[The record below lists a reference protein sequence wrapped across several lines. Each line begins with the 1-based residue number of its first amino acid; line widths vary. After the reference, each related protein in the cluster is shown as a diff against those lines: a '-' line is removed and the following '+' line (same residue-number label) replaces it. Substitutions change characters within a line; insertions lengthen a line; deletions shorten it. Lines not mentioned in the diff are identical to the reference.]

1 MTPPTEGTADSAA
14 TDRAEP
20 PDTTAA
26 DTAAT
31 TPDTAATA
39 RDAATT
45 AGATGAVPPPPRSR
59 RAGQRGGPRVTSGHR
74 TIGDGLVEI
83 PVIAALDPSSAVLSN
98 PVLAED
104 KRYCTKCRNPV
115 GRTQADATAPTR
127 GVCANCGTG
136 FSFGPRL
143 EPGELVA
150 GQYEVQG
157 CIAHGGVGWIYIA
170 IDRNVDDRW
179 VVLKG
184 LLHAADPKAQAVTV
198 AERRFLAEVTHPSI
212 VKIFNFVEHP
222 DADGSPVGYIVM
234 EYIGGTTLKDLLRTS
249 ADEVGP
255 ARMLP
260 LDLTLGYILEILPA
274 LSYLHSI
281 GLIYNDLKPD
291 NIMVS
296 EGQVKLIDMG
306 AVAGFEDCGFIYGTP
321 GFQAPEIV
329 ATGPTVASDIYT
341 VGRTLASLTVAL
353 PTKQGRY
360 LDGLPDPAHEP
371 LFQQYE
377 AYYRMLRRATN
388 PDPAQRFSSI
398 DEMSTQL
405 TALLREITSRESGRP
420 RPGLSQQFS
429 PPRGSFG
436 TDLTIRRTDV
446 FVDGRPHHGRPS
458 ALAMGRALPVPL
470 ADPADPGAAL
480 LTAAMH
486 STPRELLGTLR
497 VARERSAAAPRGRLG
512 DSLEL
517 PLMEVRAH
525 LDLGDA
531 QRAADR
537 LAELARE
544 HPRRWRIS
552 WYQGLCDLLRGEY
565 EAAFSRF
572 DTVLSALPG
581 ELAPKLALAGTV
593 ELILDRRTDNRLS
606 TDSPAVVDEQW
617 RTVAER
623 YYGTVWQ
630 TDHSLVSAAFGLA
643 RQLEARGDRQG
654 AVRILDQVPPDSRHF
669 GEARLTTVLV
679 LVGRLPVA
687 EISERDLKEAA
698 DRVERLPETEPR
710 ALQMRAHVLGVAVDW
725 LESGRSA
732 ALPLILGAQFTQR
745 SLRAGAE
752 EALRTLARNTAERTH
767 RYTLV
772 DLANAI
778 RPTTWV

>member
-1 MTPPTEGTADSAA
+1 MPQPCRTHAGRRYGADPGCV
-14 TDRAEP
+14 REL
-20 PDTTAA
+20 
-26 DTAAT
+26 
-31 TPDTAATA
+31 
-39 RDAATT
+39 R
-45 AGATGAVPPPPRSR
+45 
-59 RAGQRGGPRVTSGHR
+59 HR
-74 TIGDGLVEI
+74 FL
-83 PVIAALDPSSAVLSN
+83 
-98 PVLAED
+98 
-104 KRYCTKCRNPV
+104 
-115 GRTQADATAPTR
+115 
-127 GVCANCGTG
+127 
-136 FSFGPRL
+136 FGPRL

-184 LLHAADPKAQAVTV
+184 LLHAADPKSQAVTV

-436 TDLTIRRTDV
+436 TDLTIRRTGCV
-446 FVDGRPHHGRPS
+446 RRRPAPPRAPERARNGSSVARS
-458 ALAMGRALPVPL
+458 AGGSRRSRGRATHRSD
-470 ADPADPGAAL
+470 AQHAAR
-480 LTAAMH
+480 
-486 STPRELLGTLR
+486 TPRHP
-497 VARERSAAAPRGRLG
+497 PRG
-512 DSLEL
+512 
-517 PLMEVRAH
+517 A
-525 LDLGDA
+525 
-531 QRAADR
+531 
-537 LAELARE
+537 
-544 HPRRWRIS
+544 
-552 WYQGLCDLLRGEY
+552 
-565 EAAFSRF
+565 
-572 DTVLSALPG
+572 
-581 ELAPKLALAGTV
+581 
-593 ELILDRRTDNRLS
+593 
-606 TDSPAVVDEQW
+606 
-617 RTVAER
+617 
-623 YYGTVWQ
+623 
-630 TDHSLVSAAFGLA
+630 
-643 RQLEARGDRQG
+643 
-654 AVRILDQVPPDSRHF
+654 
-669 GEARLTTVLV
+669 
-679 LVGRLPVA
+679 
-687 EISERDLKEAA
+687 
-698 DRVERLPETEPR
+698 
-710 ALQMRAHVLGVAVDW
+710 
-725 LESGRSA
+725 
-732 ALPLILGAQFTQR
+732 
-745 SLRAGAE
+745 
-752 EALRTLARNTAERTH
+752 
-767 RYTLV
+767 
-772 DLANAI
+772 
-778 RPTTWV
+778 